1 MSDEIYIKILLD
13 NDAEINVMSKTLVTK
28 VQLFMQRD
36 IHLNMIEV
44 SEANTNIIECCNDV
58 KINIDKAKSMISI
71 FVIKRDEYTL
81 ILSRLYEWKIHLYI
95 NNTLKETCKMTITDN
110 DERMMFFKLILTHN
124 SDNQDVSK
132 IFLKKAKNFLN
143 E

>member
-1 MSDEIYIKILLD
+1 
-13 NDAEINVMSKTLVTK
+13 
-28 VQLFMQRD
+28 
-36 IHLNMIEV
+36 
-44 SEANTNIIECCNDV
+44 
-58 KINIDKAKSMISI
+58 
-71 FVIKRDEYTL
+71 
-81 ILSRLYEWKIHLYI
+81 
-95 NNTLKETCKMTITDN
+95 MTITDN